1 GYPPHLDLER
11 EAALQKAVIELIQ
24 LGMVESVHDCS
35 DGGLAVALAEKTFAK
50 GIGARVNLASGGLP
64 AEFVLFGEDAS
75 RILLSCDAGKVEGIQ
90 RVAGKFGVAADVIG
104 ETGSDRVEISL
115 DGAVV
120 VSAAVGELSG
130 DYEGALEAA
139 LRAESVAVEA

>member
-1 GYPPHLDLER
+1 
-11 EAALQKAVIELIQ
+11 
-24 LGMVESVHDCS
+24 
-35 DGGLAVALAEKTFAK
+35 AK
-50 GIGARVNLASGGLP
+50 GIGARVTLASGGLP